1 MRPLLHPCLLN
12 GRKGDP
18 ALYIETLFEKHAV
31 LFDLGDLSNLPPRK
45 IHRLEHVFVSHTHID
60 HFIGFDRLLRVLAG
74 RRKTINLYGPPDFIE
89 QVQHKL
95 HAYRWNLVDRYI
107 FDLIFVVTEIDPS
120 LAARRARFRL
130 KNAFAIEGA
139 TGSSIPDAVICSQPG
154 FRVSTAVLDHATPC
168 LAFAIEEAAHVNI
181 WKNKLLEL
189 GLPVGPWL
197 QDLKRAIIENR
208 PDDHMIRVASR
219 AGGCDEAQLGM
230 LRNVVTVT
238 PGQKIAYVTDVADT
252 AANRAAI
259 IKLIQGADLL
269 YIEATFAQGDAALA
283 AERKHLTTAAAGSI
297 ARAARVRRV
306 EPFHFSPRYEGDE
319 ARMLN
324 EVMSAFSGPVPEETA

>member
-18 ALYIETLFEKHAV
+18 ALYIETLFEKYAV

-74 RRKTINLYGPPDFIE
+74 RQKTLNLYGPANFIE

-95 HAYRWNLVDRYI
+95 SAYLWNLVDRYA
-107 FDLIFVVTEIDPS
+107 FDLVFVVTEIDSS
-120 LAARRARFRL
+120 LAVRKASFRL
-130 KNAFAIEGA
+130 KNAFALEETA
-139 TGSSIPDAVICSQPG
+139 AHPVPDGVICRKRG
-154 FRVSTAVLDHATPC
+154 FHVSTAVLDHGTPC
-168 LAFAIEEAAHVNI
+168 LAFAIEEATHANI

-197 QDLKRAIIENR
+197 NELKRAVIEHR
-208 PDDHMIRVASR
+208 PDDHLIRIASR
-219 AGGCDEAQLGM
+219 AESCERQLGT
-230 LRNVVTVT
+230 LRSAVTVT
-238 PGQKIAYVTDVADT
+238 AGQKIAYVTDVADT
-252 AANRAAI
+252 AINRAAI
-259 IKLIQGADLL
+259 MKLIQGADLL
-269 YIEATFAQGDAALA
+269 YIEATFAQGDVALA

-297 ARAARVRRV
+297 ARMARVRRV

-324 EVMSAFSGPVPEETA
+324 EVMLAFSGPLPEEAT